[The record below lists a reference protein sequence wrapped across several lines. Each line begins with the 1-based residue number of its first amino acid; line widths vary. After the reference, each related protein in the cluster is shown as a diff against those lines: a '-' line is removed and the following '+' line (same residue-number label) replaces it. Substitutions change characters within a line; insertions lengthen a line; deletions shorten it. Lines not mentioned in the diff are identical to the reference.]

1 MASRPAGIAAIRHM
15 CFRNQA
21 PLVKFNP
28 MKYRIPLLKRAVP
41 SIKKRIAKATW
52 RRGYA
57 IKGSN
62 GALFLLNY
70 RNFVDRQIAFY
81 DDFEVAQRR
90 YLFASMAEHGCDL
103 FLDVG
108 ANIGFYSVLV
118 ANGGLADRVVAFEPD
133 ARNRLQMGA
142 NLLMNGLV
150 SKVEIVPKAVT
161 EESGIVDFLPSPDT
175 STGQSKV
182 GQGIGAIRVEAIC
195 LDDFIDES
203 GLRVFIK
210 MDIEGHEL
218 EAVRGMGRLL
228 RNNRTFMQIES
239 FPENLARLTESLSE
253 CGLAHCNRI
262 EDDHYFR
269 NF

>member
-1 MASRPAGIAAIRHM
+1 M
-15 CFRNQA
+15 
-21 PLVKFNP
+21 KFNP
-28 MKYRIPLLKRAVP
+28 MRHRIPLLKRAVP

-52 RRGYA
+52 RSGYA
-57 IKGSN
+57 IKESN

-81 DDFEVAQRR
+81 DDYEVEQRR
-90 YLFASMAEHGCDL
+90 YLFASLAEHGCDL

-108 ANIGFYSVLV
+108 ANIGFYSILV
-118 ANGGLADRVVAFEPD
+118 ARSGLADRVVAFEPD

-150 SKVEIVPKAVT
+150 STVDIVPKAVT
-161 EESGIVDFLPSPDT
+161 GQSGIVGFLPSPDT
-175 STGQSKV
+175 STGQSRV
-182 GQGIGAIRVEAIC
+182 GEGVGAIHVEAIC
-195 LDDFIDES
+195 LDDFIGES
-203 GLRVFIK
+203 DLRVFIK

-228 RNNRTFMQIES
+228 RNNKTFMQIES
-239 FPENLARLTESLSE
+239 FFENVAGLTESLAGY
-253 CGLAHCNRI
+253 GLARANQI
-262 EDDHYFR
+262 GDDHYFS

>member
-1 MASRPAGIAAIRHM
+1 MRH
-15 CFRNQA
+15 
-21 PLVKFNP
+21 
-28 MKYRIPLLKRAVP
+28 RIPLFKRAIP

-52 RRGYA
+52 QGGYA
-57 IKGSN
+57 IRESN

-81 DDFEVAQRR
+81 DDFEVEQRR
-90 YLFASMAEHGCDL
+90 YLFAGLAEHGCDL

-108 ANIGFYSVLV
+108 ANIGFYSILV
-118 ANGGLADRVVAFEPD
+118 AKSGLADRVVAFEPD
-133 ARNRLQMGA
+133 ARNRLHMGA

-150 SKVEIVPKAVT
+150 SKVDIVPKAVT

-182 GQGIGAIRVEAIC
+182 GRGTGAIQVEAVC
-195 LDDFIDES
+195 LDDFIS
-203 GLRVFIK
+203 AAGLGAAGLRVFIK
-210 MDIEGHEL
+210 MDIEGHEP

-228 RNNRTFMQIES
+228 RNNKIFMQVES
-239 FPENLARLTESLSE
+239 FPENVVGLAESLAGYGLAR
-253 CGLAHCNRI
+253 GHQI
-262 EDDHYFR
+262 GDDHYFS